1 MGNSV
6 ISARNTKTISHYYMN
21 YYDEFTRSIKTFN
34 FIVNEEIKPFN
45 TINGPLAA
53 WYKHNGNNL

>member
-6 ISARNTKTISHYYMN
+6 ISARNTKTISYYYMN

-45 TINGPLAA
+45 TINGPLVA

>member
-6 ISARNTKTISHYYMN
+6 ISARNTKTISYNYMN
-21 YYDEFTRSIKTFN
+21 YYDEFMRSIKTFN

-45 TINGPLAA
+45 TYNGPLAA

>member
-6 ISARNTKTISHYYMN
+6 ISARNTKTISYYYMN
-21 YYDEFTRSIKTFN
+21 YYDEFTRST
-34 FIVNEEIKPFN
+34 FN